1 VITLSEWESKRR
13 LGAALPR
20 PEEIRS
26 RTRAEAEAFAAA
38 AGGRFVAKA
47 SGIAHK
53 TEGGLVRSGLAPAD
67 VGAVWQA
74 LADAGDGTV
83 IVARQLEAELELIVG
98 GYRDPAFGPVVT
110 VGIGGIAAEIF
121 RDVAAIL
128 APPDPGEVAA
138 AVNELAG
145 RRLFAGVRG
154 RPPVDLAALE
164 DIVLLVAGA
173 FAADPDIAEIDCN
186 PVMVCDGR
194 PLVADALVVL
204 TGRENDLDQNSGVGA

>member
-1 VITLSEWESKRR
+1 
-13 LGAALPR
+13 
-20 PEEIRS
+20 
-26 RTRAEAEAFAAA
+26 
-38 AGGRFVAKA
+38 
-47 SGIAHK
+47 
-53 TEGGLVRSGLAPAD
+53 